1 MMTDNDLHRDVKKL
15 VDDVLNG
22 RVNRRQL
29 LQRAAALGIT
39 VPGIL
44 MMRAVPEVTA
54 QAATPEN
61 TAKPGGKL
69 VAIIVDDPNS
79 LDIQVTQLNQCRET
93 LNSIYETLTLFDA
106 KDGQV
111 KSLLAKDWSF
121 PEPTVLEM
129 NLQPNVKFHNG
140 EDFTADDVKFSIE
153 RIQNPDTASPNA
165 SIISSIKSVEVAEPL
180 KVRFHL
186 NSPWP
191 ALVSDLTTIQMYSK
205 TATQDQITT
214 KPNGTGPFMWVEWV
228 PGDHISYKKNPNY
241 WRQGLPYLDEIEF
254 RPITEQETRT
264 ATIEAGDAD
273 VMFSPALKDMADFKS
288 NPDLAAVEAVVNDLG
303 YGIYLNNSRAPMSD
317 QNIRLA
323 SSYALDRD
331 SYFQS
336 PTIAGGGTPNP
347 SPWGKTHWAYNPI
360 NDTAFPFDLDKAKSL
375 LEASGYVDG
384 KKDGTQLSINF
395 VYPAGFPELKDG
407 AVLFQDAMSQ
417 LGVDVKVEEL
427 ELATWIQRIVTTP
440 EYDMSWDY
448 ISGRSVDPAWTLSLA
463 FFYPP
468 GPQNISRYKDDQI
481 SQLIAAGGSE
491 LDQEKRKET
500 YFKFQERWNEISP
513 GIVAGDFVL
522 YHVTRADVKGFYT
535 HPLLFQDFSTVWL
548 DR

>member
-1 MMTDNDLHRDVKKL
+1 VTENEQSRELTKL
-15 VDDVLNG
+15 VDDALNG
-22 RVNRRQL
+22 RISRRQL
-29 LQRAAALGIT
+29 AKGAAALG
-39 VPGIL
+39 VVLPGIL
-44 MMRAVPEVTA
+44 ALRTMPDVEAAPAA
-54 QAATPEN
+54 QATP
-61 TAKPGGKL
+61 TTGGTLK
-69 VAIIVDDPNS
+69 VIIVDDPNS
-79 LDIQVTQLNQCRET
+79 LDIQVSQLNQCRET

-106 KDGQV
+106 TDGQV
-111 KSLLAKDWSF
+111 KGLLSSEWSF
-121 PEPTVLEM
+121 PDPNTLEM
-129 NLQPNVKFHNG
+129 KLQPNVKFHNG

-153 RIQNPDTASPNA
+153 RIQDPATASPNA
-165 SIISSIKSVEVAEPL
+165 SIISSIKSTEVAEPL

-186 NSPWP
+186 NAPWP
-191 ALVSDLTTIQMYSK
+191 ALVSDLTTIQIYSK
-205 TATQDQITT
+205 TATQEQITT
-214 KPNGTGPFMWVEWV
+214 KPNGTGPFKWVEWV
-228 PGDHISYKKNPNY
+228 PGDHITYAKNDAY
-241 WRQGLPYLDEIEF
+241 WRPGLPYLDGIEF

-273 VMFSPALKDMADFKS
+273 IMMSPALKDMADFKS
-288 NPDLAAVEAVVNDLG
+288 NADLAAVEAVVNDLG

-323 SSYALDRD
+323 AAHGLDRD

-347 SPWGKTHWAYNPI
+347 SPWGKSHWAYNPI
-360 NDTAFPFDLDKAKSL
+360 NDTAFPYDMDKIKGFLA
-375 LEASGYVDG
+375 AAGYTDG

-407 AVLFQDAMSQ
+407 AILFQDTMSQ

-468 GPQNISRYKDDQI
+468 GPQNISRYTDQQI
-481 SQLIAAGGSE
+481 TDLITQGGSE
-491 LDQEKRKET
+491 LDQAKRKDI
-500 YFKFQERWNEISP
+500 YFKFQERWNDISP

-535 HPLLFQDFSTVWL
+535 HPLLFQDFSSVWL

>member
-1 MMTDNDLHRDVKKL
+1 MAENDRGRDVEQL
-15 VDDVLNG
+15 VDDALNG
-22 RVNRRQL
+22 RINRRQL
-29 LQRAAALGIT
+29 VQRAAALGIV
-39 VPGIL
+39 VPGVL
-44 MMRAVPEVTA
+44 ALRTMPEVASA
-54 QAATPEN
+54 QSADTTP
-61 TAKPGGKL
+61 KPGGKL

-106 KDGQV
+106 QDGQI
-111 KSLLAKDWSF
+111 KGLLAKDWSF
-121 PEPTVLEM
+121 PEPTILEM
-129 NLQPNVKFHNG
+129 NLQSGVTFHNG

-153 RIQNPDTASPNA
+153 RILNPDTASPNA
-165 SIISSIKSVEVAEPL
+165 SIISSIDTVEIVEPL

-186 NSPWP
+186 NAPWP
-191 ALVSDLTTIQMYSK
+191 ALVSDLTTIQIYSK
-205 TATQDQITT
+205 TATADSIAT

-254 RPITEQETRT
+254 RPVTEQETRT
-264 ATIEAGDAD
+264 AMIKAGDAD
-273 VMFSPALKDMADFKS
+273 VMFSPALKDMASFKS
-288 NPDLAAVEAVVNDLG
+288 TSDLAVVEAVVNDLG
-303 YGIYLNNSRAPMSD
+303 YSIYLNNSRAPMND
-317 QNIRLA
+317 QNVRLA
-323 SSYALDRD
+323 ASYALDRD

-347 SPWGKTHWAYNPI
+347 SPWNKSHWAYNPI
-360 NDTAFPFDLDKAKSL
+360 NDTAFAYDLDKVKSL

-395 VYPAGFPELKDG
+395 VYPAGFPEFKDG
-407 AVLFQDAMSQ
+407 AILFQDAMSQ
-417 LGVDVKVEEL
+417 VGVDVKVEEL
-427 ELATWIQRIVTTP
+427 QLATWIERIVKTP

-448 ISGRSVDPAWTLSLA
+448 ATGRSVDPAWTLSLA

-468 GPQNISRYKDDQI
+468 GPQNISRFTDDQI
-481 SQLIAAGGSE
+481 SQLIAEGGSE
-491 LDQEKRKET
+491 LDQEKRREI

-522 YHVTRADVKGFYT
+522 FHVTRADVKGFYT